1 MCTFFKIKTEM
12 IDILRQFR
20 STSTEREKSLSP
32 IQKDGKV
39 SIDAS
44 LQSSVCV
51 LRDSI
56 CAS

>member
-1 MCTFFKIKTEM
+1 M
-12 IDILRQFR
+12 IDILREFR

-51 LRDSI
+51 PRDSI
-56 CAS
+56 CYCLCDNLFII